1 MLKPYVLAVAAALL
15 VLPSCTPPPPVP
27 PPRFTPNPPYAPDI
41 VGPDGQATDPDA
53 AYGFDRPDLR
63 DDLVEPSAPDTGNP
77 AGEYPTATRTGNPNE
92 VVSPYPPHKVI
103 DVSDFGS
110 GQLARDPWNNKIFR
124 IP

>member
-1 MLKPYVLAVAAALL
+1 MLKPLASAAAAASL

-27 PPRFTPNPPYAPDI
+27 PPRFTPNPPYAPD
-41 VGPDGQATDPDA
+41 VVDPDGRPLDPDA
-53 AYGFDRPDLR
+53 RYGFTEPDARGEL
-63 DDLVEPSAPDTGNP
+63 DPPQPPGTGP
-77 AGEYPTATRTGNPNE
+77 QPGDYPTATRTGNPNE

-103 DVSDFGS
+103 DISDFGS